1 MAQQVDWKTLSEEVA
16 ADRRSGKRVAITYSV
31 TVSGVTPDG
40 DAFLDKTRTT
50 NVSEHGCCFESERL
64 FQLGEIVTI
73 TLTQGPA
80 AGQHRFQVVR
90 VVPDTATNVA
100 SQIATNGVRN
110 AATNTVQN
118 AALNKDKWLV
128 GARLVQSTNIWGV
141 VFPPKHRLRKPGE

>member
-1 MAQQVDWKTLSEEVA
+1 MAQQLDWKTLSEEVA
-16 ADRRSGKRVAITYSV
+16 ADRRSGKRVAIAYSV

-50 NVSEHGCCFESERL
+50 NISEHGCCFESERL

-80 AGQHRFQVVR
+80 AGAHRFQVVR
-90 VVPDTATNVA
+90 MVP
-100 SQIATNGVRN
+100 
-110 AATNTVQN
+110 NTVV
-118 AALNKDKWLV
+118 NKDAWLV

>member
-16 ADRRSGKRVAITYSV
+16 ADRRGGKRVAITYSV

-40 DAFLDKTRTT
+40 DPFLDKTRTT

-73 TLTQGPA
+73 TLTQGA
-80 AGQHRFQVVR
+80 VAGHHRFQVVR
-90 VVPDTATNVA
+90 VVPDTVPNVA
-100 SQIATNGVRN
+100 SK
-110 AATNTVQN
+110 NTST
-118 AALNKDKWLV
+118 AALNKDTWLV